1 MFPHAD
7 GLGSP
12 DEGVARAWIVPLQ
25 ATAGTLRR
33 MHAVLSPTERV
44 RAARFVFE
52 RDRRVFVMSHAALRG
67 ILAACCGVKPER
79 LRFRR
84 GARGKPYLVDA
95 PRGLQFNL
103 SHCDGFCLV
112 GVARG
117 PAIGVDVERVRPVD
131 DMPHLTRQCFSAVEQ
146 REFADV
152 APHDRERAF
161 FNGWTRKEAFIKAV
175 GDGLSYPLEN
185 FDVTLAPGR
194 QPRLLAIG
202 GSEPAAA
209 QWTLDAHEPASDVMA
224 AVAIAAPG
232 YTVRWHTLPVDSGRS
247 EMEDLHGCRRTRRH
261 DDVSRGDEPRRT
273 VFDLAGRP

>member
-25 ATAGTLRR
+25 AKAGMLRR

-67 ILAACCGVKPER
+67 ILAAYCGVKPEG

-84 GARGKPYLVDA
+84 GARG
-95 PRGLQFNL
+95 NL

-117 PAIGVDVERVRPVD
+117 PAIGVDVERVRPMD
-131 DMPHLTRQCFSAVEQ
+131 DMPQLTRQCFSAAEQ
-146 REFADV
+146 QEFDAV

-202 GSEPAAA
+202 GSGPAAA
-209 QWTLDAHEPASDVMA
+209 RWTLDAREPAPDVMA

-261 DDVSRGDEPRRT
+261 DDVSRGDESRGT
-273 VFDLAGRP
+273 IFDLAGRP